1 MFEYSNNIHLPHLSP
16 STINSFITNRYG
28 FYQSKVKR
36 APFKGSAPMCRGS
49 AVESCVNYAI
59 EKQGNVTTEEIQELS
74 IKNFKN
80 EMESS
85 GLSWVRY
92 TEVMDT
98 VPGLACLAVNT
109 YMEICAGRWPISQQK
124 VVARID
130 GIERDVIGYTDYTF
144 LDQCVRDCKVVGQTP
159 AKLSQSYII
168 AGSFYKL
175 CTGLPVVFDFFVSNK
190 KPVHKSICLTEDDY
204 VFGLKYMTLAAKRI
218 EDIERCDDPNKMM
231 HLIMSFPDLSSFYST
246 EERVEAA
253 ASIGIVL

>member
-28 FYQSKVKR
+28 FYRSKVIR
-36 APFKGSAPMCRGS
+36 AAFKGSPPMCRGS

-59 EKQGNVTTEEIQELS
+59 EKEGNVTTEEIQELA
-74 IKNFKN
+74 ITFFKS
-80 EMESS
+80 EMENSN
-85 GLSWVRY
+85 LSWVKY
-92 TEVMDT
+92 IDVMNT

-109 YMEICAGRWPISQQK
+109 YMEICNGMWPISQQK
-124 VVARID
+124 VSARID
-130 GIERDVIGYTDYTF
+130 GIERDIMGYTDYTF
-144 LDQCVRDCKVVGQTP
+144 IDRCVRDCKVVSQTP
-159 AKLSQSYII
+159 SKLSQSYII

-175 CTGLPVVFDFFVSNK
+175 CTGLPVVFDFFVNNK
-190 KPVHKSICLTEDDY
+190 KPAYKSICLTDDDY

-218 EDIERCDDPNKMM
+218 EEIERCDNPNKMM
-231 HLIMSFPDLSSFYST
+231 HLIMSFPDLSSFYSP